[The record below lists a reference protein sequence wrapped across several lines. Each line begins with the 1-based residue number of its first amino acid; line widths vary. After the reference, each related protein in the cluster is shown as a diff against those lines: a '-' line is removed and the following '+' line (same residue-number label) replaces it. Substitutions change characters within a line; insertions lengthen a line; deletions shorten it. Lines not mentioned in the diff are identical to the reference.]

1 MRKPLFLLM
10 FLSAFLVGCGGESTP
25 QEVVAKAFEKAMDA
39 LNNHNFDEYINSVDY
54 GCEMDSIQ
62 KDVLVKTY
70 SQYLDRIQ
78 QNKGSLLKL
87 EVIDVVFGSDT
98 VCDVYYETLYSD
110 STTIPGCQKMV
121 KVGDEWKIKARN

>member
-25 QEVVAKAFEKAMDA
+25 QEVVAKSFGKAMDA

-121 KVGDEWKIKARN
+121 KVCDEWKIKARN